1 MIMFILIEKICTFK
15 LLSVIKHKNNYPTKS
30 HTFVNGNLTKEKKN
44 DYDETFDKIDASDE

>member
-1 MIMFILIEKICTFK
+1 MFILIEKICTFK